1 MHALGEWRIASAWRA
16 LPAILVLAAAAPAAG
31 GAPAAPA
38 ADPSMRDLATVRQR
52 LVEELL
58 SPTASR
64 RVSENEVGSLLASLA
79 PDGRWPDI
87 DYADKGRS
95 NWKPGS
101 HPWRVFGL
109 AQVYRT
115 KGHPLFGRPEVRD
128 KALLALRWWLANDP
142 QCPNWWWNEIGV
154 PEALGRTLILLG
166 DDFPADLL
174 PAASKVLKRA
184 EKQDMTGQNTLW
196 LCGVRITRGC
206 IEKSPETVAAAF
218 KRIADEVKI
227 TAGEGVQPDFSFHQH
242 GPLLYSGG
250 YGRGF
255 AAYGPEFG
263 RLAAGTAW
271 AFPPEKIGILSSYLL
286 DGEQWMVRGDRFDPS
301 CIGREITRKAHT
313 AAPLAKAC
321 EDMIALGAPRRA
333 EFEAFARR
341 LRGEKDTPALA
352 GNRYFRR
359 SDFMV
364 HQRPDWYAS
373 VRMFSNRLYN
383 SELVNGEGKK
393 SHHLADG
400 LMLLMRTG
408 REFEGV
414 LPIWDWKRLPG
425 TTCEQGPLPDPVKQ
439 KGETSFVGGVSD
451 GTYGVAAMDLKRGA
465 LVAKKAWFFFDDC
478 VMALGA
484 GITCTSENRV
494 LTSIDQ
500 RPLKGDVVVPDA
512 AGLRVVA
519 RGSPG
524 RPATP
529 WVWHDG
535 FAYVLSEAPGAC
547 LKTDTQTGSWR
558 EISDPASAEKVSM
571 DVFSLWLDHGQQP
584 AGQAYAYAVRRAAKP
599 EDVRTL
605 GLEAPEEVAKN
616 AVEAQAAQCRT
627 RGFMGIVF
635 WKPGTVVMDR
645 ATLVSADKPCLLL
658 FHHMT
663 DRVLLAVA
671 NPQNQPLNVT
681 VEISAKLDGE
691 GCTWS
696 AETKRTRIVFNLP
709 GGAEAGKSIV
719 RELKVRKP

>member
-1 MHALGEWRIASAWRA
+1 MRRLLAMIPLA
-16 LPAILVLAAAAPAAG
+16 AILVLAAAAVAQATG
-31 GAPAAPA
+31 FASA
-38 ADPSMRDLATVRQR
+38 ADPSMRDLEGVRQR
-52 LVEELL
+52 LVETLL
-58 SPTASR
+58 PPGGPPAI
-64 RVSENEVGSLLASLA
+64 SEKEALQSMRMLL

-87 DYADKGRS
+87 DYASQQRS
-95 NWKPGS
+95 NWLPGG
-101 HPWRVFGL
+101 HPRRALQL
-109 AQVYRT
+109 AQCYRAP
-115 KGHPLFGRPEVRD
+115 GHPLSGKADVRD
-128 KALLALRWWLANDP
+128 KINLALRWWIASDLE
-142 QCPNWWWNEIGV
+142 CPNWWWNRIGV
-154 PEALGRTLILLG
+154 PEALARAILLLG
-166 DDFPADLL
+166 DEFPADLL
-174 PAASKVLKRA
+174 PGAARILRRA
-184 EKQDMTGQNTLW
+184 DNDDMTGQNTLW
-196 LCGVRITRGC
+196 VCTVRAMRGC
-206 IEKSPETVAAAF
+206 IEKSPEVVAAAF

-255 AAYGPEFG
+255 AAYGPEFA

-286 DGEQWMVRGDRFDPS
+286 DGEQWMIRGDRFDPS
-301 CIGREITRKAHT
+301 CIGREITRKSHT

-321 EDMIALGAPRRA
+321 GDMIALGAPRRA

-341 LRGEKDTPALA
+341 LRGEKDAPALA
-352 GNRYFRR
+352 GNRHFWR

-400 LMLLMRTG
+400 LTLIMRTG
-408 REFEGV
+408 REFDGV
-414 LPIWDWKRLPG
+414 PPVWDWKRLPG

-451 GTYGVAAMDLKRGA
+451 GTYGVAAMDLRRGP
-465 LVAKKAWFFFDDC
+465 LTAKKAWFFFDDC

-484 GITCTSENRV
+484 GITCTSDSRV

-571 DVFSLWLDHGQQP
+571 DVFSLWLDHGRQP

-616 AVEAQAAQCRT
+616 TVEAQAVQCRA
-627 RGFMGIVF
+627 RGFTGIVF

-681 VEISAKLDGE
+681 VEITAKLDGE

-696 AETKRTRIVFNLP
+696 AETKRTGIVFNLP